1 MKVLLGIAR
10 ADAADDGLADDD
22 ERHDGRQRF
31 LQTVAKE
38 RREQQTE
45 RGERDEH
52 GGDEG
57 GVPLRQQHPN
67 ASCDDEDEH
76 GPSREEGVDAG
87 GYHEVLDGS
96 GAPVQKREEADHE
109 SEYEQ
114 DDDEV
119 QGKRRLDRHAGAVR
133 ADARVR

>member
-1 MKVLLGIAR
+1 MCIRDRAERTCPEHEGERSDVKVLLGIAR

-96 GAPVQKREEADHE
+96 GAPVQKREEACLLYT
-109 SEYEQ
+109 SRC
-114 DDDEV
+114 V
-119 QGKRRLDRHAGAVR
+119 
-133 ADARVR
+133 